1 MNAANIE
8 TKIVNKTS
16 LYDFHKSFGA
26 KLVNFAGYEM
36 PIQYQ
41 DGIIQEHLHTRNAI
55 GIFDVS
61 HMGQLKIA
69 DPQNQSF
76 IATYFGKSWLY

>member
-36 PIQYQ
+36 PIQQ
-41 DGIIQEHLHTRNAI
+41 KGIKTRT
-55 GIFDVS
+55 S
-61 HMGQLKIA
+61 M
-69 DPQNQSF
+69 
-76 IATYFGKSWLY
+76 